1 MEGGADTFLRPAWM
15 SSLLNQATAWKGQ
28 LPVEPKT
35 LQFDPRD
42 PLARYFAREIQS
54 GIKLLRLVKKH
65 LNELIDVCEG
75 KTDILMIKYIF
86 YNGESKHNLFQE
98 KPNKL
103 MKHVHFVILLPSS

>member
-1 MEGGADTFLRPAWM
+1 M

-75 KTDILMIKYIF
+75 TVIYRGHTLDYAMWSRFDTFWTATLSYDF
-86 YNGESKHNLFQE
+86 TYVQTRAQFHNLMPLKIFQD
-98 KPNKL
+98 
-103 MKHVHFVILLPSS
+103 

>member
-1 MEGGADTFLRPAWM
+1 M
-15 SSLLNQATAWKGQ
+15 SSLLNQATAWKGH

-75 KTDILMIKYIF
+75 NFIYKYFKTDKNIIYF
-86 YNGESKHNLFQE
+86 RQNETNQ
-98 KPNKL
+98 
-103 MKHVHFVILLPSS
+103 